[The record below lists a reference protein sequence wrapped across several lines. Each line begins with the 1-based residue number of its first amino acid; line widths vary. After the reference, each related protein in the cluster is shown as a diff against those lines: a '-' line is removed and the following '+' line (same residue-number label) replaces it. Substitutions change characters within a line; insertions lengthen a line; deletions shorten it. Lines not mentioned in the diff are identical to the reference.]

1 LATKNAIDNP
11 KGGNMT
17 SRPKKA
23 PGFAFYLTFS
33 LGLISAALPAL
44 SQEQE
49 IRPVTLGEA
58 MPDFTL
64 PVYQGGEVTL
74 SNLRGKNVLLIFP
87 RGYAAEGRWCTICHY
102 KYAELLDLE
111 KNEELRKKFGLEILY
126 VLPYSKDVVSQWLE
140 VLPDQLEKIK
150 EWKYPAEPES
160 LDEKGKIRM
169 ERSRKGFPK
178 DLSLEKGQKPAPF
191 PILIDEQRKVT
202 KGLGIFATEW
212 SGSKADQDIPS
223 VFILDKKGILQF
235 KYIGQNTWDRPSYEY
250 LTKILEMIA
259 NL

>member
-1 LATKNAIDNP
+1 
-11 KGGNMT
+11 MT
-17 SRPKKA
+17 RRTSKA
-23 PGFAFYLTFS
+23 LGLTFYLTFAFS
-33 LGLISAALPAL
+33 LISASLPAF

-49 IRPVTLGEA
+49 IRPVTLGEP

-64 PVYQGGEVTL
+64 PIYQGGEITL
-74 SNLRGKNVLLIFP
+74 SSLRGKNVLLIFP
-87 RGYAAEGRWCTICHY
+87 RGYAAEGRWCTVCHY
-102 KYAELLDLE
+102 KYAELLDFE
-111 KNEELRKKFGLEILY
+111 KNEELRKNFDLEILY
-126 VLPYSKDVVSQWLE
+126 VLPYPKDVISQWLE

-150 EWKYPAEPES
+150 GWKYPAQPES
-160 LDEKGKIRM
+160 LDEQGKIRM

-212 SGSKADQDIPS
+212 SGSKADQAIPS
-223 VFILDKKGILQF
+223 VFILDKKGIVQF

-259 NL
+259 DL